1 MGKVIATQRVRKKVK
16 KPKVKYVTKCKNCG
30 KFAKGKK

>member
-1 MGKVIATQRVRKKVK
+1 MGKVRLTRTTKRPVK
-16 KPKVKYVTKCKNCG
+16 IRYVTKCKNCG

>member
-16 KPKVKYVTKCKNCG
+16 KPKVRYVTKCKNCE